1 MINKELEEQFDI
13 QIQLIQLSIK
23 DFDKGDFLAAMNLA
37 IRIRFLI
44 HDTNRSV
51 SLLTQMGYKE
61 KLSYYDTSVECI
73 ENKGFMPGPYVG
85 LMEFVIGNDKAFAL
99 LDHAPDC
106 KIVSFNEWRNGK
118 VFIDTD
124 GASLTRKD
132 VVFNIANKIGAHV
145 DLNFDA
151 GYEKIIRNHLLGIAA
166 GDRKGGYRPIQ
177 KLEYMAIRQIT
188 HELLKSIFENYKCCY
203 KFEGSRFIGC
213 VLTFNI

>member
-23 DFDKGDFLAAMNLA
+23 DFDKGDFLAAINLA

-51 SLLTQMGYKE
+51 SLLTQMWYKE

-73 ENKGFMPGPYVG
+73 ENKGFMPWPYVW
-85 LMEFVIGNDKAFAL
+85 LMEFVIWNDKAFVL

-132 VVFNIANKIGAHV
+132 VVFNIANKIWAHV

-151 GYEKIIRNHLLGIAA
+151 WYEKIIRNHLLWIAA
-166 GDRKGGYRPIQ
+166 WDRKGWYRPIQ

-203 KFEGSRFIGC
+203 KFEWSRFIWC
-213 VLTFNI
+213 VLIFNI